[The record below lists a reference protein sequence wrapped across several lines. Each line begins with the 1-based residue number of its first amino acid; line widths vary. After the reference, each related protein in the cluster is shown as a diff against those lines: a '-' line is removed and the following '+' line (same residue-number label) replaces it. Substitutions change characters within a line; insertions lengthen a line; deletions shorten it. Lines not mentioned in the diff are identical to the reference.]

1 MEKNK
6 VNVIKVN
13 VTRNKY
19 SGRYYATCY
28 GGMCTLFSFKKCDCL
43 ENGWEFYDNFTK
55 LNRLVCCSSPE
66 FPLESF
72 VSLAKATSY
81 IMFYN
86 RALPEIE
93 LTVRAKKLLKIN

>member
-1 MEKNK
+1 MKKNK
-6 VNVIKVN
+6 VDVIKVN
-13 VTRNKY
+13 VTRNKF

-28 GGMCTLFSFKKCDCL
+28 GGMCSLFSFKKCNGL
-43 ENGWEFYDNFTK
+43 ENGWEFYDHFTK
-55 LNRLVCCSSPE
+55 KNRLVCCSGSE

-81 IMFYN
+81 IRFCN

-93 LTVRAKKLLKIN
+93 LTVRAKKLLKIK